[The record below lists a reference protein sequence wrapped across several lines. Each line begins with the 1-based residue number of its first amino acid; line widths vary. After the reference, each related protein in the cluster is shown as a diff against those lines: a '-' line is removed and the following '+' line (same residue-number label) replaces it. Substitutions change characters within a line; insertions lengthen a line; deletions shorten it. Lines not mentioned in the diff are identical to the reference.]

1 MDGPGGGG
9 LDSARSDGD
18 GWWRPRGKRKGRSW
32 SPLLGDSN
40 SPPRGGPRGSP
51 TSPQGLGA
59 LDGPAERRRG
69 NAFAVLGEG
78 EEDDPTAPLT
88 PTPGAAVTPSS
99 DPRWAPGL
107 SSLSPASS
115 PGPRRTSRR
124 SPSAAMSDFAYG
136 TSDSVPRS
144 RQRHHRRGAGG
155 GRDGVSSGRGGG
167 RGAGEGQGGA
177 AGVGAGRGA
186 GSRSRSSG
194 LAPLLPS
201 PLPRSRSVASPR
213 PLGPHHLS
221 PVPPPRLPP
230 GPRPPPP
237 PGPPPLG
244 SPTSVPPPWVSPP
257 SVPPPS
263 AWLPHSLARRRCRNR
278 VIGAC

>member
-18 GWWRPRGKRKGRSW
+18 GWWQPRGKRKGRSW

-51 TSPQGLGA
+51 TSPRGVGA

-88 PTPGAAVTPSS
+88 PSPGAAVTPSS

-124 SPSAAMSDFAYG
+124 SPSAAVSDFAYG
-136 TSDSVPRS
+136 TSDSVP
-144 RQRHHRRGAGG
+144 GCG
-155 GRDGVSSGRGGG
+155 GRIARAMRHMKLVRGLGVLTSLR
-167 RGAGEGQGGA
+167 RK
-177 AGVGAGRGA
+177 VGSRLVGIGHLAFRLYN
-186 GSRSRSSG
+186 SRRPRNVRSRSM
-194 LAPLLPS
+194 A
-201 PLPRSRSVASPR
+201 
-213 PLGPHHLS
+213 
-221 PVPPPRLPP
+221 
-230 GPRPPPP
+230 
-237 PGPPPLG
+237 
-244 SPTSVPPPWVSPP
+244 
-257 SVPPPS
+257 
-263 AWLPHSLARRRCRNR
+263 
-278 VIGAC
+278 